1 MQRYFIYL
9 SYDGT
14 NYNGWQIQPNGIT
27 IQQKLVEA
35 LSTLLQEKIEVV
47 GAGRTDAKVHAKCMV
62 AHFDSIKEDLDI
74 ELLVHKL
81 NCFLPQDI
89 AIQKIVK
96 VNDEAHARFSA
107 TSREYHY
114 YIAFQKSPFK
124 RNYVWQLSRK
134 PDLTVM
140 NEAAA
145 HLMVYSD
152 FTSFSKVH
160 TDTKTKICTVAEA
173 KWEVIDENTWRFTIR
188 ADRFLRNMV
197 RAIVGTLLEVG
208 YGKQSVEGFCR
219 IIEDRD
225 RSNAGASVPGHG
237 LFLVD
242 VEYPSSI
249 YKEIKS
255 NQ

>member
-1 MQRYFIYL
+1 MQRYFVYL

-35 LSTLLQEKIEVV
+35 LSVMLQEEITVV

-62 AHFDSIKEDLDI
+62 AHFDTVKETLDI

-89 AIQKIVK
+89 AVQKITK
-96 VNDEAHARFSA
+96 VNNEAHARFSA
-107 TSREYHY
+107 ISREYHY
-114 YIAFQKSPFK
+114 YVTFQKSPFK
-124 RNYVWQLSRK
+124 RNFAWQISAT
-134 PDLTVM
+134 PDMSLM

-145 HLMVYSD
+145 HLMSYSD

-160 TDTKTKICTVAEA
+160 TDTKTKICTLTEA
-173 KWEVIDENTWRFTIR
+173 KWEVMDEKTWRFTIR

-197 RAIVGTLLEVG
+197 RAIVGTLLDVG
-208 YGKQSVEGFCR
+208 YGKRSVEEFCQ
-219 IIEDRD
+219 IIENKN
-225 RSNAGASVPGHG
+225 RSDAGTSVPGYG

-249 YKEIKS
+249 YKEIK
-255 NQ
+255 NNH

>member
-35 LSTLLQEKIEVV
+35 LSVMLQEQIEVV
-47 GAGRTDAKVHAKCMV
+47 GAGRTDAKVHAQCMV
-62 AHFDSIKEDLDI
+62 AHFDTFKESLDV

-89 AIQKIVK
+89 AVHKIVK
-96 VNDEAHARFSA
+96 VSNEAHARFSA
-107 TSREYHY
+107 TARKYHY
-114 YIAFQKSPFK
+114 YITFRKSPFK
-124 RNYVWQLSRK
+124 RDFAWQVPKK
-134 PDLTVM
+134 PDLRLM
-140 NEAAA
+140 NEAASL
-145 HLMVYSD
+145 LMTYSD

-160 TDTKTKICTVAEA
+160 TDAKTKICTVTEA
-173 KWEVIDENTWRFTIR
+173 KWEVVDENMWRFTIQ

-208 YGKQSVEGFCR
+208 YGKRSVADFVQ
-219 IIEDRD
+219 IIENKNRGA
-225 RSNAGASVPGHG
+225 AGASVPGHG
-237 LFLVD
+237 LFLVE
-242 VEYPSSI
+242 VEYPSTLYEES
-249 YKEIKS
+249 KNEH
-255 NQ
+255 